1 MKEFLLMDRHWVV
14 RWGMR
19 CMLKD
24 LYQECLIE
32 EAEDE
37 AQAIK
42 KIKGKMFDLVIME
55 INIPDS
61 NSVRLINFIQATCN
75 ELKIMVFSAT
85 SEKFHAKRY
94 LDAGAKGF
102 LPKSAC
108 KDEIR
113 RAISLILNN
122 RNCYSDNLINDF
134 ISNKRGNDNSNP
146 SETLTS
152 REFEIISFLLAGKSL
167 TEISLL
173 LNVQTSTI
181 GTHKAKVF
189 KKLNVKNLFDL
200 FDLARV
206 YEINIRNAQ

>member
-1 MKEFLLMDRHWVV
+1 
-14 RWGMR
+14 
-19 CMLKD
+19 MLKD
-24 LYQECLIE
+24 LYQECIIE

-42 KIKGKMFDLVIME
+42 KIKGKIFDLVIME
-55 INIPDS
+55 INIPET
-61 NSVRLINFIQATCN
+61 NCLRLINFIQATCN
-75 ELKIMVFSAT
+75 ELKILVFSGT
-85 SEKFHAKRY
+85 SEKFYAKRY

-102 LPKSAC
+102 LPKTAC

-122 RNCYSDNLINDF
+122 RNYYSDNLINDF
-134 ISNKRGNDNSNP
+134 ISNKRGNEDSNAF
-146 SETLTS
+146 EKLTS

-189 KKLNVKNLFDL
+189 KKLNVKNLFEL

-206 YEINIRNAQ
+206 YEVNIKNTE